1 MKRPWMRYLLPQAV
15 TFTGIFFGLL
25 SITWAPH
32 HPYASGVAILVACAC
47 DLMDGRVARW
57 TRTERAFG
65 LQMDS
70 LADVINCGVAPAF
83 LVHCWSLH
91 GRMLG
96 RFDLYLLV
104 AFIFVACAAGR
115 LARFNVDAEKNVS
128 QDNDFPNKNSTTSKA
143 SKPHF
148 ASTEFSGIPA
158 PVGAMLLCT
167 VVMAHH
173 ETGISFLKRVEFMG
187 PYVFLIASLMI
198 STIPFRSLKQFRTRF
213 GQFLFFGSIIGGF
226 TTLALGGP
234 GGSVLLCLLLIYA
247 LDGLM
252 KKMLSIIHPS

>member
-1 MKRPWMRYLLPQAV
+1 MRYWLPQAV
-15 TFTGIFFGLL
+15 TFTGIFLGLL

-32 HPYASGVAILVACAC
+32 YPYAAGVAILVACAC

-57 TRTERAFG
+57 TRTESAFG

-70 LADVINCGVAPAF
+70 LADIINCGVAPAF

-91 GRMLG
+91 GGMFG

-104 AFIFVACAAGR
+104 VFFFVACAAGR
-115 LARFNVDAEKNVS
+115 LARFNVEAEKNPIRDNVS
-128 QDNDFPNKNSTTSKA
+128 PNDNSTVSET

-148 ASTEFSGIPA
+148 APIEFSGIPT

-167 VVMAHH
+167 IVMAHH
-173 ETGISFLKRVEFMG
+173 ELGLSFLKHVEFMG
-187 PYVFLIASLMI
+187 PYVLLIAMLMI
-198 STIPFRSLKQFRTRF
+198 STIPFRSFKQFRTRF
-213 GQFLFFGSIIGGF
+213 GQFLFFGSIVGGF

-234 GGSVLLCLLLIYA
+234 GGAVLLCLLLTYV
-247 LDGLM
+247 LDGLI
-252 KKMLSIIHPS
+252 KKVLSIFHPS